1 MLKNKKNNL
10 TKIMRFLHQAKNFS
24 NYPRIRVIFTLGIH
38 LNSGSP
44 TFKLHFFFNLN
55 ERVPDTVLFPR

>member
-1 MLKNKKNNL
+1 
-10 TKIMRFLHQAKNFS
+10 MRFLHQAKNFS